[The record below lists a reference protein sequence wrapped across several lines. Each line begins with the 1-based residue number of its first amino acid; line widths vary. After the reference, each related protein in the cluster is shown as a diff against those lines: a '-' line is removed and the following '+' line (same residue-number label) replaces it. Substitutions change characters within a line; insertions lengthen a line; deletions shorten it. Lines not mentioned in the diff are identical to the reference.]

1 VGLAEHFPARRKK
14 TGKMGE
20 SVRKGRM
27 GHRVCFAADGQ
38 EFFSMMH
45 GSSSPSGAGQARVAS
60 ATVSAAFDVI
70 LMDRNMPN
78 LEGPQATR

>member
-1 VGLAEHFPARRKK
+1 
-14 TGKMGE
+14 MGRLLTQ
-20 SVRKGRM
+20 V
-27 GHRVCFAADGQ
+27 GHRVNFAIDGQ

-45 GSSSPSGAGQARVAS
+45 GSSSPSGAGQGRVAP
-60 ATVSAAFDVI
+60 ATVSTAFDVI